1 MNKKIAVICLVLCI
15 SIVNFSMASANVSL
29 KNTETEITDQSMK
42 YDFSDD
48 YGIQWEMN
56 FGSDRDYGARYEG
69 PQPIGDCDNDGDNEI
84 LVGGRDGRIR
94 VFEWDETKQTYLE
107 MHTLH
112 CPFYPFESSN
122 PGGFAIGDL
131 TGDGK
136 NEIGA
141 SWSTAIHKWNNGKY
155 KIIGFNN
162 WIFENGGGSA
172 DCYVGDYDTDGEN
185 ELIMSGGPMHGW
197 STVPEIMVY
206 KWNGISVVKEAEW
219 DNPETNGFVFMAGLG
234 DVDEDGENEIV
245 CGSGLKVFVLDW
257 NKDRKE
263 FDETVIKITDK
274 WYYYPFACV
283 CKDSDIDGK
292 NEIHVGYRA
301 PMLTIFEWNGEDYE
315 IKFEKEWTGE
325 GELIEGV
332 DVGDVDDDGIAEVCV
347 GTDVVHVLQWNGS
360 TYVEEAV
367 LPTYGDLSVVSI
379 GDCDNDGKNEINAG
393 SVMIDH
399 GQDYMYWV
407 YKYGYNAQKNGGTT
421 TEYGSLKAIVKR
433 AILGT
438 LLKDASIAA
447 WNLETGTWYVIQ
459 DVSGVKGSYKR
470 NDLPEGEY
478 LLRLQM
484 EGYKKQEVTITINA
498 GQETT
503 HTFIL
508 KLASLSRTASVQ
520 RPISNLLIQILEK
533 IIDNFSLLTRI
544 R

>member
-1 MNKKIAVICLVLCI
+1 MNKKIAVICLVLCV

-29 KNTETEITDQSMK
+29 KNAETEITDQFIK

-56 FGSDRDYGARYEG
+56 FGSDRDYGARLEG

-112 CPFYPFESSN
+112 CPFYPFESSD

-131 TGDGK
+131 TGNGK

-185 ELIMSGGPMHGW
+185 ELIMSGGPMHDW

-206 KWNGISVVKEAEW
+206 KWNGASVVKEAEW
-219 DNPETNGFVFMAGLG
+219 DNPDTYGFVYMAGLG

-257 NKDRKE
+257 DKDKKE
-263 FDETVIKITDK
+263 FDETIIKTTGGYD
-274 WYYYPFACV
+274 YPFACV
-283 CKDSDIDGK
+283 CKDSDGDGK
-292 NEIHVGYRA
+292 DEIHIGFWS
-301 PMLTIFEWNGEDYE
+301 PKFTIMEWNGNGYE
-315 IKFEKEWTGE
+315 TKFEKEWPDE
-325 GELIEGV
+325 GQLIEGV

-379 GDCDNDGKNEINAG
+379 GDCDNDGINEINAG

-399 GQDYMYWV
+399 GQDYMFWV
-407 YKYGYNAQKNGGTT
+407 YKYGYNTQKNGETK
-421 TEYGSLKAIVKR
+421 TEYGSLKVTVKR
-433 AILGT
+433 AIFGT
-438 LLKDASIAA
+438 LLNDASVAA

-470 NDLPEGEY
+470 IDLPEGEY
-478 LLRLQM
+478 LLRVQM
-484 EGYKKQEVTITINA
+484 ERYKKQEVTITINA
-498 GQETT
+498 GQKTT

-508 KLASLSRTASVQ
+508 KSTSLSRTASVQ

-533 IIDNFSLLTRI
+533 IIDNFSLLIRI